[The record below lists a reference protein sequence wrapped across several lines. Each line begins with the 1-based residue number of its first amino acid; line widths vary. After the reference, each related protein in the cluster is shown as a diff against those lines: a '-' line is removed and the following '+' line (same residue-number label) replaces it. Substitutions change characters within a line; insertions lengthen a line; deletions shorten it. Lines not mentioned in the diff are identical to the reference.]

1 MDTLNIGAAEQNKKY
16 IELLHDEED
25 EEAIH
30 DIRRRGS
37 NVSLSRY
44 RSCPQLLDEL
54 NVSKG
59 QIQSFE
65 TTVDDSARLGNKL
78 SPQSPVPLMRKH
90 FQFDQNGMPGSA
102 TPTPPSTPRSRRS
115 VHSQRDSPS
124 TPVQGS
130 SPMSTPRLLHRPH
143 LSRPSL
149 SRDSSA
155 DSQNDSRNG
164 FISDSKNNFTHVP
177 FTDDVTR
184 RQEHASSTTVT
195 ASPQRPGMARGDGTG
210 TTEGTGLGGHRKL
223 SAQLNYLG
231 PSIISGDPSTECNQ
245 DKCEKWLQS
254 LHLSKPDKIKSRSHI
269 QLPPI

>member
-1 MDTLNIGAAEQNKKY
+1 METLNVSKVDQNKMY
-16 IELLHDEED
+16 IELLTEEED
-25 EEAIH
+25 EQAMY

-44 RSCPQLLDEL
+44 RSCPQLLDEI
-54 NVSKG
+54 NKG
-59 QIQSFE
+59 QVQSFE
-65 TTVDDSARLGNKL
+65 TTVDDSQAGLGTKL
-78 SPQSPVPLMRKH
+78 SPQSPVPLMRRQ

-102 TPTPPSTPRSRRS
+102 TPTPPSTPRSRMS

-130 SPMSTPRLLHRPH
+130 SPVSTPRLIHRPH

-155 DSQNDSRNG
+155 ESQNDSRNG
-164 FISDSKNNFTHVP
+164 FISDSKNNFAHVP
-177 FTDDVTR
+177 LSEDVTR
-184 RQEHASSTTVT
+184 RHEHGSSTTVT
-195 ASPQRPGMARGDGTG
+195 ASPQRPGVARGDGTG
-210 TTEGTGLGGHRKL
+210 TADVTGSGLHRKL
-223 SAQLNYLG
+223 STQLNYLG
-231 PSIISGDPSTECNQ
+231 PSVISGDPSTECNQ

-269 QLPPI
+269 QLPPV

>member
-1 MDTLNIGAAEQNKKY
+1 METLNVGKVDQSKMF
-16 IELLHDEED
+16 IELLNDDED
-25 EEAIH
+25 EDAIH

-54 NVSKG
+54 NINKG

-65 TTVDDSARLGNKL
+65 TTVDDSANLGNKI
-78 SPQSPVPLMRKH
+78 SPQSPVPLMRRH

-102 TPTPPSTPRSRRS
+102 TPTPPSTPRSRLS

-130 SPMSTPRLLHRPH
+130 SPVSTPRLLHRPH

-155 DSQNDSRNG
+155 DSQNDS
-164 FISDSKNNFTHVP
+164 KNNFTHVP
-177 FTDDVTR
+177 FTEDVTR
-184 RQEHASSTTVT
+184 RHDHGSSTTVT

-210 TTEGTGLGGHRKL
+210 TAEVTGLGGHRKL

-231 PSIISGDPSTECNQ
+231 PSIITGDPSTECNQ